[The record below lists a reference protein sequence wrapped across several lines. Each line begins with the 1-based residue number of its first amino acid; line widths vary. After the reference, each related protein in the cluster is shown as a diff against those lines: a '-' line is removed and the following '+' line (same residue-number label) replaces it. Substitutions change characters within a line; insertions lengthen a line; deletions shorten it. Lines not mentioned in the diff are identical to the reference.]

1 MARFKLGRI
10 LGFATLGLL
19 ALEILVPGPIGAASY
34 PTKPI
39 DLIVCWQPP
48 GVGDTLARLLAEE
61 AKKFLP
67 KPIIVSNRP
76 GASGTIG
83 AYQISK
89 AAPDGYTLMLGRA
102 GHLLTAP
109 LAQKVEYNPLDFEA
123 LGQMTREPVTFA
135 VRSDAPWKTLTELI
149 QYAKKNP
156 GAVTC
161 GNAGTYSSL
170 HLEAVRFEK
179 LAGIELTHVPFKG
192 SGDAMNAVAGGH
204 TMMVSRNPGEGEP
217 LIDAGKVRVLSVLD
231 TKRCK
236 FYPQVPAS
244 SEEGIPMSPVGFTA
258 IMAPKGTPR
267 EVMKVWQDFLQQV
280 VKEKSFVEKAE
291 SLKINLEYLNGDD
304 FKKYL
309 AKQIQEY
316 GKMTRQMGLNPQ

>member
-1 MARFKLGRI
+1 MARFKLGSI
-10 LGFATLGLL
+10 LGFVSLGLL
-19 ALEILVPGPIGAASY
+19 ALEILFPGSIGAVSY
-34 PTKPI
+34 PIKSI

-48 GVGDTLARLLAEE
+48 GVGDTLARLIAEE

-83 AYQISK
+83 AYQISR

-123 LGQMTREPVTFA
+123 LGQMTREPVTLA
-135 VRSDAPWKTLTELI
+135 VRADAPWKTLTEFI
-149 QYAKKNP
+149 EYAKKNP

-161 GNAGTYSSL
+161 ANAGTYSSL

-179 LAGIELTHVPFKG
+179 LAGIQLNHVPFKG
-192 SGDAMNAVAGGH
+192 SGDAMNSVAGGH
-204 TMMVSRNPGEGEP
+204 TMMVSRNPGEGEA

-231 TKRCK
+231 SRRSK

-244 SEEGIPMSPVGFTA
+244 SEEGIPMVPVGFTA
-258 IMAPKGTPR
+258 IMAPKGTPK
-267 EVMKVWQDFLQQV
+267 EVVKVWEDLLKKLV
-280 VKEKSFVEKAE
+280 NEKSFVQKAE

-309 AKQIQEY
+309 TKQIQEY
-316 GKMTRQMGLNPQ
+316 GKMTRQMGLNPR